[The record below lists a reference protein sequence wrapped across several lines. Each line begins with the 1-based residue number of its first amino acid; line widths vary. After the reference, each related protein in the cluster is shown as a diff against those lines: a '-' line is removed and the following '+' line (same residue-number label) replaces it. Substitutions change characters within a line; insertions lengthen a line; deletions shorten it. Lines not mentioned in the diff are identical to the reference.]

1 MIAKTQLS
9 AYGLKWNPFI
19 QDIPSEALLSTPKIE
34 SYCYRIESLVLDGGF
49 AMVTGDPGLGKSV
62 LLRIISER
70 LSKIRDLQ
78 VISIDRPQSSVADF
92 YRELSVKF
100 STNWITNN
108 RWSSF
113 EGLREKWQNH
123 IENSSLRPVIVIDE
137 SQEMSIQVM
146 AELRSISSTRLDS
159 RNIATII
166 LAGDER
172 LPSKLRHKDLIP
184 IGSRIRTRFRA
195 DPASQEEMTRLLQ
208 HRLETSGNPSLMT
221 PEVQQTL
228 VDRSASNYRVLLNSA
243 DELLTRAMEKNI
255 PQIDEKLF
263 FEVFNPNP
271 VKKGPKR

>member
-137 SQEMSIQVM
+137 SQEMCRHSFCIC
-146 AELRSISSTRLDS
+146 
-159 RNIATII
+159 
-166 LAGDER
+166 GDTCVR
-172 LPSKLRHKDLIP
+172 
-184 IGSRIRTRFRA
+184 
-195 DPASQEEMTRLLQ
+195 
-208 HRLETSGNPSLMT
+208 
-221 PEVQQTL
+221 
-228 VDRSASNYRVLLNSA
+228 
-243 DELLTRAMEKNI
+243 
-255 PQIDEKLF
+255 
-263 FEVFNPNP
+263 
-271 VKKGPKR
+271 